1 MKNIFLIFILLVTLS
16 CQQQNEPKDPFE
28 QANTSDSKNSDDQL
42 IIDGD
47 TVSFSSNFKLNI
59 YVPENED
66 LGLEGAQLIE
76 TRLVAAISKFGI
88 SGTGA
93 NPRFFIG
100 PVVNLISKNI
110 TATSPTKYLN
120 SYEITLHA
128 VDAINQT
135 IFSSYTFTGK
145 GVGDSPSKAC
155 INAFQSQKFNNSD
168 FYKFLKNAEEKILKY
183 YNQNCNV
190 LISEA
195 EAEAKI
201 RNYSAAFTVLNN
213 IPKECSECFNKA
225 SSKRVE
231 YFQMNLNNDCQ
242 STLANMKSELG
253 KFNDPS
259 ASGFN
264 DAAMA
269 HYALIDRQSSCFPE
283 AEKLYNNYIKKL
295 SPTARRDWDFKM
307 KNWDKQVE
315 MADKEFK
322 LKSDK
327 EMGNLEY
334 LKFKEEMSAKA
345 EIEGNKKLLQKY
357 NYDELP
363 WIRKL
368 FTPRQ
373 HVEEADDADYKNDEV
388 NTPPPNNNDNNYNN
402 NGGGETVLT
411 GPRGGKYVMRN
422 GKKRYL

>member
-1 MKNIFLIFILLVTLS
+1 MKNIFLISILLATLS

-128 VDAINQT
+128 VDAINET
-135 IFSSYTFTGK
+135 IFTSYTFTGK
-145 GVGDSPSKAC
+145 GVGDSPTKAC
-155 INAFQSQKFNNSD
+155 INAFQSEKFNNSD
-168 FYKFLKNAEEKILKY
+168 FYKFLKNAEDKILKY
-183 YNQNCNV
+183 YNQNCDV

-201 RNYSAAFTVLNN
+201 RNYSSAFNVLNN
-213 IPKECSECFNKA
+213 IPKECSECYKKA
-225 SSKRVE
+225 SAKRVE
-231 YFQMNLNNDCQ
+231 YFQMNLNNECQ
-242 STLANMKSELG
+242 SILANMKSELG
-253 KFNDPS
+253 KYNDAT

-264 DAAMA
+264 DAAMNY
-269 HYALIDRQSSCFPE
+269 YALIDRQSSCFPE
-283 AEKLYNNYIKKL
+283 AEKLYNSHIRKL
-295 SPTARRDWDFKM
+295 NPKARRDWDLKM
-307 KNWDKQVE
+307 KNWEKQVE
-315 MADKEFK
+315 LADKEFD
-322 LKSDK
+322 LKRDK
-327 EMGNLEY
+327 EMGNIEY
-334 LKFKEEMSAKA
+334 LKLKEEMAAKA
-345 EIEGNKKLLQKY
+345 ENEGNKKLLQKY

-373 HVEEADDADYKNDEV
+373 
-388 NTPPPNNNDNNYNN
+388 
-402 NGGGETVLT
+402 
-411 GPRGGKYVMRN
+411 YVD
-422 GKKRYL
+422 

>member
-1 MKNIFLIFILLVTLS
+1 
-16 CQQQNEPKDPFE
+16 
-28 QANTSDSKNSDDQL
+28 
-42 IIDGD
+42 
-47 TVSFSSNFKLNI
+47 
-59 YVPENED
+59 
-66 LGLEGAQLIE
+66 
-76 TRLVAAISKFGI
+76 
-88 SGTGA
+88 
-93 NPRFFIG
+93 
-100 PVVNLISKNI
+100 
-110 TATSPTKYLN
+110 
-120 SYEITLHA
+120 
-128 VDAINQT
+128 
-135 IFSSYTFTGK
+135 
-145 GVGDSPSKAC
+145 
-155 INAFQSQKFNNSD
+155 
-168 FYKFLKNAEEKILKY
+168 
-183 YNQNCNV
+183 
-190 LISEA
+190 
-195 EAEAKI
+195 
-201 RNYSAAFTVLNN
+201 
-213 IPKECSECFNKA
+213 
-225 SSKRVE
+225 
-231 YFQMNLNNDCQ
+231 MNLNNDCQ

-373 HVEEADDADYKNDEV
+373 YVDDADDKNDEV
-388 NTPPPNNNDNNYNN
+388 NTPPTNNYNNNDNN

>member
-1 MKNIFLIFILLVTLS
+1 MKSIYLVLIILATLS
-16 CQQQNEPKDPFE
+16 CQQNEPVKDPFE
-28 QANTSDSKNSDDQL
+28 EGNRTDSEGSDDKL

-47 TVSFSSNFKLNI
+47 TVSFSSNFKLTV
-59 YVPENED
+59 YVAENKD
-66 LGLEGAQLIE
+66 LGSDGGQLIE
-76 TRLVAAISKFGI
+76 TRLVTAISKLGI

-120 SYEITLHA
+120 TYEITLHA

-135 IFSSYTFTGK
+135 IFSSYTFSGK

-155 INAFQSQKFNNSD
+155 INAFQSEKFNDSK

-183 YNQNCNV
+183 YNENCDV

-201 RNYSAAFTVLNN
+201 RNYAGAFNVLNN
-213 IPKECSECFNKA
+213 IPKECSECFKKA

-231 YFQMNLNNDCQ
+231 YFQMNLNNECQ
-242 STLANMKSELG
+242 SILANMKSELG
-253 KFNDPS
+253 KFNDPT

-264 DAAMA
+264 DAAMGY
-269 HYALIDRQSSCFPE
+269 YALIDRQSSCFPE
-283 AEKLYNNYIKKL
+283 AEKQYNNYIKKL
-295 SPTARRDWDFKM
+295 NPTARRDWDFKM
-307 KNWDKQVE
+307 QNWEIQVE
-315 MADKEFK
+315 MADKEFD
-322 LKSDK
+322 LKRDK

-363 WIRKL
+363 WIRKI

-373 HVEEADDADYKNDEV
+373 HVDDTDDASD
-388 NTPPPNNNDNNYNN
+388 
-402 NGGGETVLT
+402 L
-411 GPRGGKYVMRN
+411 
-422 GKKRYL
+422 

>member
-1 MKNIFLIFILLVTLS
+1 MKYLFPFLLFLLTLS
-16 CQQQNEPKDPFE
+16 CQQQNEPVKDPFE
-28 QANTSDSKNSDDQL
+28 KSNRTDAKNSDDEL

-47 TVSFSSNFKLNI
+47 TVSFNSNFKLNV
-59 YVPENED
+59 YVPDNQD
-66 LGLEGAQLIE
+66 MGSEGGQLIE
-76 TRLVAAISKFGI
+76 TRLVAAMSKFGI

-100 PVVNLISKNI
+100 PVVNLISKNV

-155 INAFQSQKFNNSD
+155 INAFQSQKFNNAE
-168 FYKFLKNAEEKILKY
+168 FYKFLKNTEDKILKY
-183 YNQNCNV
+183 YNQNCDV

-201 RNYSAAFTVLNN
+201 RNYESAFNVLNN
-213 IPKECSECFNKA
+213 IPKECTECFKKA

-231 YFQMNLNNDCQ
+231 YFQMNLNNECQ
-242 STLANMKSELG
+242 SILANMKSELG
-253 KFNDPS
+253 KYNDAT

-264 DAAMA
+264 DAAMNY
-269 HYALIDRQSSCFPE
+269 YALIDRQSSCFPE
-283 AEKLYNNYIKKL
+283 AERLYNNQIKKM
-295 SPTARRDWDFKM
+295 SPKARRDWDLKM
-307 KNWDKQVE
+307 RNWEKQIE
-315 MADKEFK
+315 MADKEFD
-322 LKSDK
+322 LKRDK
-327 EMGNLEY
+327 EMGNIEY
-334 LKFKEEMSAKA
+334 LKFKEEMAAKA

-363 WIRKL
+363 WIRKI

-373 HVEEADDADYKNDEV
+373 HVD
-388 NTPPPNNNDNNYNN
+388 
-402 NGGGETVLT
+402 
-411 GPRGGKYVMRN
+411 
-422 GKKRYL
+422 